1 MTWSVWKREDR
12 GEGEGACGMRNVRN
26 AAVDP
31 ETRRKGNRGTR
42 EMGKLRERLW
52 ARLERK
58 IKKERRK
65 P

>member
-1 MTWSVWKREDR
+1 
-12 GEGEGACGMRNVRN
+12 MRNVRN

-31 ETRRKGNRGTR
+31 ETRRKGIRGTR